1 MSINGSFRLSYNI
14 TLKIKPSLYEGM
26 NLSAARSPLSVSS
39 LSNGDDRKFTKKSR
53 ASLFQLHS
61 NPQDDPS
68 PPLYEE
74 SSVDKQ
80 SPDESTEPPPEPTR
94 FVCRYLRNIIPI
106 KINVPLHFKGL
117 TWIIILVSSSIT
129 GITGLF
135 TSAVA
140 TNGKVKGGNVN
151 VNFIYIAPLQ
161 TTTVDQVAV
170 LMYSGKLSKID
181 SKTAISVALMEWES
195 KVRLVLLVIMISLA
209 SYIVG
214 TIIPATPEKQA
225 KGFFQLPRSEIDYIF
240 ATNFV
245 PGWHGPEGSFFGMVS
260 IFFPS
265 ATGILAGANISGDL
279 KDPSIAIPHGT
290 MVTIFWTT
298 ISYLFISI
306 ATIGDFSH
314 FPCVKWLSLLR
325 AVVSVIIMF
334 LLTWWAAL
342 ICINIVCVLYISDV
356 NWGSSVQT
364 SSYNM
369 ALSQCVGLK
378 SWPIGQR
385 PQCLV
390 LGGPPSMPPSL
401 VDFISTFT
409 KNQSL
414 MICAEVIT
422 RANPHLALWL
432 NKHRMKSFYH
442 TAVDDDLHAGVQMLL
457 QPNVLRSIMQYGLC
471 VLRLKEGLKI
481 SQTMQ
486 AHDMDNFRTT
496 FLTIFY
502 CLLDPET
509 LMAMYQPSTAFQTR
523 QEKKNIDV
531 YWLSDDGGLT
541 LLVPYLL
548 TRKKCW
554 GRCKGRVFVG
564 GEAQQVDEQKQDI
577 KRFEDIIALYR
588 VSSVQKDGQEAD
600 ERTQEFSRMCLM
612 RKLKLIQD
620 YSRDAA
626 LIINDAHGGRGVCP
640 IVLYMAW
647 LEIVSRDLRPP
658 VLLVRGNQENV
669 LTMYCQ

>member
-1 MSINGSFRLSYNI
+1 PPSYDFYTN
-14 TLKIKPSLYEGM
+14 TEVFSR
-26 NLSAARSPLSVSS
+26 A
-39 LSNGDDRKFTKKSR
+39 KKSR
-53 ASLFQLHS
+53 ASLFQLQS

-80 SPDESTEPPPEPTR
+80 SPDEPTEPPPEPTR
-94 FVCRYLRNIIPI
+94 FVCRYLRNMLTW
-106 KINVPLHFKGL
+106 NVFLVVVCL

-161 TTTVDQVAV
+161 TTTVDQGI
-170 LMYSGKLSKID
+170 SSKID
-181 SKTAISVALMEWES
+181 SKTAISVAVMEWES

-209 SYIVG
+209 SYIAG

-225 KGFFQLPRSEIDYIF
+225 KGFFSYRVDYIF

-342 ICINIVCVLYISDV
+342 IANGIIIFLLGYVLYKK
-356 NWGSSVQT
+356 T
-364 SSYNM
+364 LSYNM

-432 NKHRMKSFYH
+432 NKRRMKSFYH

-457 QPNVLRSIMQYGLC
+457 QVTHPNVLRSIMQYGLC

-481 SQTMQ
+481 
-486 AHDMDNFRTT
+486 T
-496 FLTIFY
+496 FETRM
-502 CLLDPET
+502 DPET